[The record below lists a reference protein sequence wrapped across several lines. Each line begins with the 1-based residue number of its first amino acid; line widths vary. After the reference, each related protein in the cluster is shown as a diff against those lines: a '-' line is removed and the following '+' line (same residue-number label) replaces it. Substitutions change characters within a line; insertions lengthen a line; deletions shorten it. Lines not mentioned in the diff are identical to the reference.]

1 MEYRSLLLI
10 SGGRQGT
17 KETQMK
23 RNTDDD
29 SIVGSLSISRKL
41 EVFCELV
48 RLVILLISGGPA
60 GLEGGCVNKSELK
73 YRPILS
79 LGRRYRRSSRRDSL
93 AIRSRRRLRVE
104 RSSKSDERG

>member
-1 MEYRSLLLI
+1 
-10 SGGRQGT
+10 
-17 KETQMK
+17 MK

-60 GLEGGCVNKSELK
+60 GFEGGCVNSFELK
-73 YRPILS
+73 YRPIRS

-93 AIRSRRRLRVE
+93 AIRSRRVG
-104 RSSKSDERG
+104 RSSESKVTNSDKKGGARG